1 MGGLPLGLLT
11 AAGGLFRAVNRPYLS
26 RAQDRAQSALF
37 WMFRQISC
45 GSRVLW
51 ATRSD
56 CPQRWEV
63 SIPTD
68 PGVGSFDTNVGS
80 SDTNVGSFDTN
91 VGSFDTEILER
102 RGLLPSDYAGSEPVE
117 NFDP

>member
-1 MGGLPLGLLT
+1 
-11 AAGGLFRAVNRPYLS
+11 
-26 RAQDRAQSALF
+26 
-37 WMFRQISC
+37 MFRQISR
-45 GSRVLW
+45 GSTDLW
-51 ATRSD
+51 PAWGD
-56 CPQRWEV
+56 CPQGWEV